1 MTVLIISSTED
12 PASTNIKKGLLEQSS
27 WKEVDIF
34 YKNPVY
40 KNTRKNNIII
50 ATINDRLI
58 LHENLDKEVKEK
70 LRITPSLALYISRHR
85 SKTKEPTLTTHP
97 IGNYGK
103 AEFGGKSNYL
113 PKSSPKL
120 MTHILRTL
128 NKHAKQE
135 KLYHKVCLEVTHHG
149 PYLEIPAL
157 FAEVGSSQE
166 EWEKTKPAN
175 IVAKSLLEVLE
186 MYHCEED
193 FKDDIPVLIGL
204 GGGHY
209 APRFTDVVFE
219 KKAAFGHMIPRYQID
234 AGNINE
240 EMLETAIQ
248 KTPNV
253 KYAYLHRKSLKKAQI
268 REYKKWFD
276 TRGIPVISSKEL
288 EDLD

>member
-27 WKEVDIF
+27 WEEIDLF
-34 YKNPVY
+34 YNNSVY
-40 KNTRKNNIII
+40 KNTIISDLVI
-50 ATINDRLI
+50 TSINDRLI
-58 LHENLDKEVKEK
+58 LHENLDKEVEEK
-70 LRITPSLALYISRHR
+70 LDIKPSLALYISRHR

-103 AEFGGKSNYL
+103 AEFGGRSNYL

-128 NKHAKQE
+128 NKYAQQE

-149 PYLEIPAL
+149 PYLDIPAL

-166 EWEKTKPAN
+166 EWGKIKPAN
-175 IVAKSLLEVLE
+175 VVAKTILEVLQT
-186 MYHCEED
+186 YRCEED
-193 FKDDIPVLIGL
+193 FTDDIPVLIGI

-234 AGNINE
+234 AGNIND
-240 EMLETAIQ
+240 EMIEKAIQ
-248 KTPNV
+248 ETPNV
-253 KYAYLHRKSLKKAQI
+253 KFVYLHRKSLKKAQI
-268 REYKKWFD
+268 REYRQWFEN
-276 TRGIPVISSKEL
+276 RGIPVISSKEL
-288 EDLD
+288 EDID